1 MSDIFSLNGCYL
13 TATSSG
19 TNLGTCTTEEKKTAK
34 TLLTADGSASATT
47 AAAHINA
54 NGDLATNQGHVV
66 RDALSVLLAN
76 SDKANAD
83 LNIANK
89 KRTSQINTYYAK
101 KHTAQNYILKVIYI
115 MVIVVVILWAIN
127 TYVPSIP
134 EWIISLA
141 MSLTIGICS
150 IIVIFKSVDISNRST
165 FDYDQVITSM
175 KNLPPIDKPDALY
188 SSAAQQMKSSVFGRN
203 CQNGECCPTFYSFN
217 PSLGYCSFNPIKSM

>member
-13 TATSSG
+13 TT
-19 TNLGTCTTEEKKTAK
+19 
-34 TLLTADGSASATT
+34 SASSPYSACTVSELKI
-47 AAAHINA
+47 AKELLGSGHNDYNKIDN
-54 NGDLATNQGHVV
+54 NGVISNETNSIAIKSALA
-66 RDALSVLLAN
+66 VLQ
-76 SDKANAD
+76 ANAD
-83 LNIANK
+83 ASNATLDIANK
-89 KRTSQINTYYAK
+89 TRTSQINTYYAK

-115 MVIVVVILWAIN
+115 MVIVVVILWAIK

-150 IIVIFKSVDISNRST
+150 IIVLFKSVDISNRST

-175 KNLPPIDKPDALY
+175 KNLPPIDAQNATY
-188 SSAAQQMKSSVFGRN
+188 SSAEQKMKSNGFSKS

-217 PSLGYCSFNPIKSM
+217 PSLGYCSFNPVKSV

>member
-13 TATSSG
+13 TALSTG
-19 TNLGTCTTEEKKTAK
+19 DVLGTCTTEEKKTAK
-34 TLLTADGSASATT
+34 TLLTADGSA
-47 AAAHINA
+47 AAAQITA
-54 NGDLATNQGHVV
+54 NGDLTSGQGLVV

-76 SDKANAD
+76 SDIANSQ

-89 KRTSQINTYYAK
+89 KRDTQINTYYAK

-115 MVIVVVILWAIN
+115 MVIVVVILWAIK

-175 KNLPPIDKPDALY
+175 KNLPPIDKTGALY
-188 SSAAQQMKSSVFGRN
+188 SSADQQMKASRFGRN

>member
-13 TATSSG
+13 TALPTG
-19 TNLGTCTTEEKKTAK
+19 TDLGTCTTEEKKTAK
-34 TLLTADGSASATT
+34 TLLGSGSAYSA
-47 AAAHINA
+47 INA
-54 NGDLATNQGHVV
+54 AGDLTNNQGHVV

-76 SDKANAD
+76 SDIANSQ

-89 KRTSQINTYYAK
+89 KRDTQINTYYAK

-115 MVIVVVILWAIN
+115 MVIVVVILWAIK

-175 KNLPPIDKPDALY
+175 KNLPPIDKTGALY
-188 SSAAQQMKSSVFGRN
+188 SSADQQMKASRFGRN

-217 PSLGYCSFNPIKSM
+217 PSLGYCSFNPSKSM

>member
-13 TATSSG
+13 TADANSG
-19 TNLGTCTTEEKKTAK
+19 VNLGTCTTEEKKTAR
-34 TLLTADGSASATT
+34 TLLGSG
-47 AAAHINA
+47 NA
-54 NGDLATNQGHVV
+54 YNEITGAGDLTSGKGDIV
-66 RDALSVLLAN
+66 RDALSVLLSN
-76 SDKANAD
+76 ANATLD
-83 LNIANK
+83 IANK
-89 KRTSQINTYYAK
+89 KRDTQINTYYAK

-175 KNLPPIDKPDALY
+175 KNLPPIDKTGALY
-188 SSAAQQMKSSVFGRN
+188 SSADQQMKSNGFGRN

>member
-13 TATSSG
+13 TAVDSDV
-19 TNLGTCTTEEKKTAK
+19 GTCTTGEKITAR
-34 TLLTADGSASATT
+34 TLLGSGNAFDAI
-47 AAAHINA
+47 AA
-54 NGDLATNQGHVV
+54 NGVLTSGGLDV
-66 RDALSVLLAN
+66 RDELAVLLAKAGGVEN
-76 SDKANAD
+76 SQ

-89 KRTSQINTYYAK
+89 TRTSQINTYYAK

-175 KNLPPIDKPDALY
+175 KNLPPIDKTGALY
-188 SSAAQQMKSSVFGRN
+188 SSADQQMKASGFGRN

>member
-13 TATSSG
+13 TATDSDV
-19 TNLGTCTTEEKKTAK
+19 GTCTTEEKKTAK
-34 TLLTADGSASATT
+34 TLLGSGTAYNAIATDGTLTS
-47 AAAHINA
+47 
-54 NGDLATNQGHVV
+54 GGFDV
-66 RDALSVLLAN
+66 RDELAVLLAKAGVEN
-76 SDKANAD
+76 SQ

-89 KRTSQINTYYAK
+89 KRTTQINTYYAK

-175 KNLPPIDKPDALY
+175 KNLPPIDKTGALY
-188 SSAAQQMKSSVFGRN
+188 SSAEQQMKSSVFGRN

>member
-13 TATSSG
+13 TAIDTG
-19 TNLGTCTTEEKKTAK
+19 GALGTCTTEEIKTAK
-34 TLLTADGSASATT
+34 TLLGYSDNSKITVAGAIASS
-47 AAAHINA
+47 
-54 NGDLATNQGHVV
+54 QGFAV
-66 RDALSVLLAN
+66 RDALAVLQ
-76 SDKANAD
+76 ANAD
-83 LNIANK
+83 ASNATLDIANK
-89 KRTSQINTYYAK
+89 TRTSQINTYYAK

-115 MVIVVVILWAIN
+115 MVIVVVILWAIK

-150 IIVIFKSVDISNRST
+150 IIVLFKSVDISNRST

-175 KNLPPIDKPDALY
+175 KNLPPIDAQDAKY
-188 SSAAQQMKSSVFGRN
+188 SSADQKMKSNGFSKS

-217 PSLGYCSFNPIKSM
+217 PSLGYCSFNPVKSV